1 MNYLA
6 YQSFAGPDSEALQQ
20 RALDDYVAWRQR
32 RAKAVGSG
40 EFVSDENFKT
50 DWLATHPVGWVEYVE
65 AMGAEGEYG
74 KWLRTLPVA
83 QRMGDVVFIHA
94 GISPEMKGMDVEAIN
109 RRAAEEIGDYDRD
122 RASMV
127 ADGLCLPTSSARE
140 MVAVITLNGR
150 EVLIDDQ
157 TDENQ

>member
-1 MNYLA
+1 
-6 YQSFAGPDSEALQQ
+6 
-20 RALDDYVAWRQR
+20 
-32 RAKAVGSG
+32 
-40 EFVSDENFKT
+40 
-50 DWLATHPVGWVEYVE
+50 
-65 AMGAEGEYG
+65 
-74 KWLRTLPVA
+74 
-83 QRMGDVVFIHA
+83 MGDVVFIHA

-109 RRAAEEIGDYDRD
+109 RRASEEIGDYDRD